1 MTRSIRW
8 RIALFYVLLSVL
20 ATVGFTLYVSSFLH
34 HQYLDNLQD
43 QLTAEAALVSE
54 MARPFLADGADL
66 PAGEWSSLI
75 GARVTLIRADG
86 VVLAD
91 SHKSALEMDNHLNRP
106 EVQAAL
112 VSGVGVSTRFSATVR
127 YEMMYAAVPIEEGNE
142 VMGFARVSLPLSQI
156 ENRTRELRRTIA
168 GASLVVVLLGTGLAF
183 ALAESVARPLRS
195 LTHLAERVAQGDL
208 AGRIHFTSQ
217 DEVGRLAQAFNT
229 MAGNL
234 EHQLGALADQR
245 DTLSAVLQHM
255 ADGVVITG
263 PDERVRLINPAAAR
277 VLGVSEEDAIGERF
291 VAVARDHQVVELWRG
306 CGASAEEHSETIEM
320 IGQRPFIHVVVTPLR
335 SAGCL
340 VLFQD
345 LTRIRRLET
354 VRRDFISNISHELR
368 TPLASLRAIVE
379 TLQDG
384 ALDDPPA
391 ATRFLGLM
399 ETEVD
404 ALSQMVEELL
414 ELSRIESGRVPLR
427 LVPTQVDEMIRTPI
441 ERLAPQIKRAKLTL
455 EIDLPEDLPLV
466 LADSQRVG
474 QVVTNLV
481 HNAIKFTRKKG
492 TITVSARAQDG
503 EVVIAVQDTGV
514 GIPTGDLER
523 IFERFYKIDQARSS
537 GGTGLGLAISRHLVN
552 AHGGRIWVESNE
564 GEGSTFSFSLRTTT
578 GRESA
583 AELNN

>member
-1 MTRSIRW
+1 M
-8 RIALFYVLLSVL
+8 
-20 ATVGFTLYVSSFLH
+20 
-34 HQYLDNLQD
+34 
-43 QLTAEAALVSE
+43 
-54 MARPFLADGADL
+54 
-66 PAGEWSSLI
+66 
-75 GARVTLIRADG
+75 
-86 VVLAD
+86 
-91 SHKSALEMDNHLNRP
+91 
-106 EVQAAL
+106 
-112 VSGVGVSTRFSATVR
+112 
-127 YEMMYAAVPIEEGNE
+127 
-142 VMGFARVSLPLSQI
+142 
-156 ENRTRELRRTIA
+156 
-168 GASLVVVLLGTGLAF
+168 
-183 ALAESVARPLRS
+183 
-195 LTHLAERVAQGDL
+195 
-208 AGRIHFTSQ
+208 
-217 DEVGRLAQAFNT
+217 
-229 MAGNL
+229 
-234 EHQLGALADQR
+234 
-245 DTLSAVLQHM
+245 SAVLQHM

-277 VLGVSEEDAIGERF
+277 ILGVSEEDAIGERF

-427 LVPTQVDEMIRTPI
+427 LVPTSVNRMVLKPV

-455 EIDLPEDLPLV
+455 EVDLPEDLPPV
-466 LADSQRVG
+466 LADAQRVG
-474 QVVTNLV
+474 QVITNLV

-492 TITVSARAQDG
+492 QITVSARAEGG
-503 EVVIAVQDTGV
+503 EVIISVQDTGV
-514 GIPTGDLER
+514 GAFRPATWSA
-523 IFERFYKIDQARSS
+523 FSSAFTRSTRRAAAGEPGWGWLFPAIWSTLTADTS
-537 GGTGLGLAISRHLVN
+537 GWKATR
-552 AHGGRIWVESNE
+552 
-564 GEGSTFSFSLRTTT
+564 
-578 GRESA
+578 GREALFRFRYAPPPA
-583 AELNN
+583 AKAPARLNN